1 MVDYDENEAE
11 NEIEMKNRFQRY
23 DMNRPRATHGNK
35 YTK

>member
-11 NEIEMKNRFQRY
+11 NEIEMKNRY

-35 YTK
+35 HTK

>member
-23 DMNRPRATHGNK
+23 DLNRPRATHGNK